1 VLAAARDSSR
11 APSIPDVL
19 AEHLEE
25 FGFLSLQR
33 RKLLFSEECT
43 ARQLVR
49 HDRRIDAHW
58 AGLCVAP
65 EDSVTLAK
73 ARLEDPLSPW
83 EVMDCVR
90 TWIELGKPSQDEIL
104 EALAGVDEIAAP
116 GWREAFR
123 RIPAKIASMRL
134 PQPAGENFDAAQ
146 EIVLDAFSWHMLL
159 PEHRAWA
166 AAASSSDP
174 ARLSIA
180 RHAREPKLLEQLARD
195 AHEHVRRAARWS
207 LLLLNPA
214 NELER
219 MRTRDRSAADPF
231 ESLAS
236 SLLEEPPH
244 AVAEEENEIPR
255 EPGLASLWRRAVLRG
270 EDPHGMRREIPDGF
284 FTGELA
290 DEAIAGE

>member
-1 VLAAARDSSR
+1 
-11 APSIPDVL
+11 L

-43 ARQLVR
+43 ARQLAR

-65 EDSVTLAK
+65 QDSVALAK
-73 ARLEDPLSPW
+73 ASLEDPLSPW
-83 EVMDCVR
+83 EVMACVR
-90 TWIELGKPSQDEIL
+90 TWIELGEPSQDEIL
-104 EALAGVDEIAAP
+104 EALARVDELTPP

-123 RIPAKIASMRL
+123 RMPAKIVSLRL

-146 EIVLDAFSWHMLL
+146 EIVLDAFSWHALL
-159 PEHRAWA
+159 PAHRASA
-166 AAASSSDP
+166 AAASSSDS
-174 ARLSIA
+174 ARLAIA
-180 RHAREPKLLEQLARD
+180 RHARDPQLLEELARD

-214 NELER
+214 SELER

-231 ESLAS
+231 LSLAS
-236 SLLEEPPH
+236 SLLEEPPL
-244 AVAEEENEIPR
+244 VATEEESETPR
-255 EPGLASLWRRAVLRG
+255 EPSLASLWRRAVLRG
-270 EDPHGMRREIPDGF
+270 EDPHGIRREIPDGF

-290 DEAIAGE
+290 GEAIAGE